1 MTEVVFPILAILLLV
16 TVNGIFVA
24 AEFALVGARRS
35 RFQALADE
43 GNGAAQWL
51 LRVFDRTAGKDSY
64 IAVAQLGIT
73 LASIGLGMYGEP
85 AVAKWLYSPL
95 ESLGLSYAQSHAVGF
110 SLSLGGITFLHVV
123 FGEMIPKAMALQS
136 PERVSIS
143 LNPVM
148 RLFGVIFRPMVLLL
162 NRIAFGLM
170 RLLGIPDPGKTAMLY
185 SSEELE
191 IATEEVVASGQLDDA
206 QKRLISN
213 IFEMEDRTVEELMTS
228 RARMVSLAA
237 SAGPAEIAGLITEH
251 SLSRYPV
258 FGTSLDDPIGVLHV
272 KDFIRNRLAQ
282 GSVDLAKI
290 LRPLPRV
297 AGGMSAFE
305 LMTLFKKQ
313 RIHAAL
319 VVDEA
324 GGTLGF
330 VTMDDL
336 VADLIDDDEG
346 ATSRRIVSQADGSML
361 VDGEVTLAELEED
374 YSLPVEHP
382 NVSTVAGLF
391 LAING
396 VLPAAGDAVEYKGV
410 RFRAEDVR
418 GLKIQ
423 SVRVEPR
430 GSQADPGSQDKCE
443 R

>member
-1 MTEVVFPILAILLLV
+1 MTEVLIPILAILLLV
-16 TVNGIFVA
+16 LVNGVFVA

-35 RFQALADE
+35 RFQTLAED
-43 GNGAAQWL
+43 GSGAARWL
-51 LRVFDRTAGKDSY
+51 LRIFDRNAGKDSY

-85 AVAKWLYSPL
+85 AVARWLYGPL
-95 ESLGLSYAQSHAVGF
+95 EGLGLSYDQSHAVGF
-110 SLSLGGITFLHVV
+110 AIALAGITFLHVV

-136 PERVSIS
+136 PEQVSIG

-148 RLFGVIFRPMVLLL
+148 RLFAVLFRPMVILL
-162 NRIAFGLM
+162 NRIAFALM
-170 RLLGIPDPGKTAMLY
+170 RLLGIPDPGRSAMLY

-228 RARMVSLAA
+228 RARMVSLVG
-237 SAGPAEIAGLITEH
+237 SAGPAEIANLITEH

-258 FGTSLDDPIGVLHV
+258 FGASLDDALGVLHV
-272 KDFIRNRLAQ
+272 KDFIRNRLAS
-282 GSVDLAKI
+282 GSVELETI

-313 RIHAAL
+313 RMHAAL
-319 VVDEA
+319 VVDEF

-336 VADLIDDDEG
+336 VTDLIDDDTG
-346 ATSRRIVSQADGSML
+346 AGAGWIVAQADGSML
-361 VDGEVTLAELEED
+361 LDGEVTLAELEED
-374 YSLPVEHP
+374 YGFAVEHP
-382 NVSTVAGLF
+382 DVSTVAGLF

-396 VLPAAGDAVEYKGV
+396 VLPAIGDVIEFNGV
-410 RFRAEDVR
+410 RFVAEDVR
-418 GLKIQ
+418 GMKVQ
-423 SVRVEPR
+423 SVRLQPR
-430 GSQADPGSQDKCE
+430 VPAG
-443 R
+443 

>member
-1 MTEVVFPILAILLLV
+1 MTEVIFPIVAILLLV

-35 RFQALADE
+35 RFQVMADE
-43 GNGAAQWL
+43 GNGAARWL

-85 AVAKWLYSPL
+85 AVAKWLYGPL
-95 ESLGLSYAQSHAVGF
+95 EDLGLSYAQSHALGF
-110 SLSLGGITFLHVV
+110 AIALGGITFLHVV

-148 RLFGVIFRPMVLLL
+148 RLFGVLFRPMVLLL

-185 SSEELE
+185 SSQELE

-206 QKRLISN
+206 QQRLISN

-228 RARMVSLAA
+228 RARMVSLLA
-237 SAGPAEIAGLITEH
+237 SAGPSEIANLITEH

-258 FGTSLDDPIGVLHV
+258 FGTSLDDALGVLHV

-282 GSVDLAKI
+282 GSVDLEAI

-305 LMTLFKKQ
+305 LMTLFKK
-313 RIHAAL
+313 RRVHAAL
-319 VVDEA
+319 VVDEF

-336 VADLIDDDEG
+336 VTDLIDDDDG
-346 ATSRRIVSQADGSML
+346 ASSGWIVSQPDGSML
-361 VDGEVTLAELEED
+361 LDGEVTLAELEED
-374 YSLPVEHP
+374 YGLPVEHP
-382 NVSTVAGLF
+382 DVSTVAGLF

-396 VLPAAGDAVEYKGV
+396 FLPGTGDAVKYKGV
-410 RFRAEDVR
+410 RFVAEEVR
-418 GLKIQ
+418 GMKILR
-423 SVRVEPR
+423 VRVERPPAKR
-430 GSQADPGSQDKCE
+430 
-443 R
+443 

>member
-1 MTEVVFPILAILLLV
+1 MTEVIFPIVAILLLV

-35 RFQALADE
+35 RFQIMAEE
-43 GNGAAQWL
+43 GNGAARWL
-51 LRVFDRTAGKDSY
+51 LRVFDRSAGKDSY

-85 AVAKWLYSPL
+85 AVAKWLYGPL
-95 ESLGLSYAQSHAVGF
+95 EDFGLSYAQSHALGF
-110 SLSLGGITFLHVV
+110 AIALGGITFLHVV

-148 RLFGVIFRPMVLLL
+148 RVFGVLFRPMVLLL
-162 NRIAFGLM
+162 NKIAFGLM

-228 RARMVSLAA
+228 RARMVSLLS
-237 SAGPAEIAGLITEH
+237 SAGPKEIADLITEH

-258 FGTSLDDPIGVLHV
+258 FGSSLDDALGVLHV

-282 GSVDLAKI
+282 GSVDLQAI

-319 VVDEA
+319 VVDEF

-336 VADLIDDDEG
+336 ITDLIDDDDG
-346 ATSRRIVSQADGSML
+346 AASGWIVSQPDGAL
-361 VDGEVTLAELEED
+361 LLDGEVTLAELDED
-374 YSLPVEHP
+374 YGLPVEHP
-382 NVSTVAGLF
+382 DVSTVAGLF
-391 LAING
+391 LAIKG
-396 VLPAAGDAVEYKGV
+396 VLPGIGDVVTYKGV
-410 RFRAEDVR
+410 RFVAEDVR
-418 GLKIQ
+418 GMKILR
-423 SVRVEPR
+423 VR
-430 GSQADPGSQDKCE
+430 AE
-443 R
+443 RPL

>member
-1 MTEVVFPILAILLLV
+1 MTEVILPIVAILLLV

-35 RFQALADE
+35 RFQVMADE
-43 GNGAAQWL
+43 GNGAARWL

-85 AVAKWLYSPL
+85 AVAKWLYGPL
-95 ESLGLSYAQSHAVGF
+95 EDFGLSYAQSHALGF
-110 SLSLGGITFLHVV
+110 AIALGGITFLHVV

-148 RLFGVIFRPMVLLL
+148 RLFGLLFRPMVLLL
-162 NRIAFGLM
+162 NRIAFALM

-185 SSEELE
+185 SSQELE
-191 IATEEVVASGQLDDA
+191 IATEEVVASGQLNDA
-206 QKRLISN
+206 QQRLISN

-228 RARMVSLAA
+228 RTRMVSLLA
-237 SAGPAEIAGLITEH
+237 SAGPAEIANLITEH

-258 FGTSLDDPIGVLHV
+258 FGTSLDDALGVLHV
-272 KDFIRNRLAQ
+272 KDFIRNRLAR
-282 GSVDLAKI
+282 GSVDLEAI

-305 LMTLFKKQ
+305 LMTLFKKR

-319 VVDEA
+319 VVDEF

-336 VADLIDDDEG
+336 VTDLIDDDDG
-346 ATSRRIVSQADGSML
+346 ASSGWIVSQADGSML
-361 VDGEVTLAELEED
+361 LDGEVTLAELEED
-374 YSLPVEHP
+374 YGLPVEHP
-382 NVSTVAGLF
+382 DVSTVAGLF
-391 LAING
+391 LAIKGFLPG
-396 VLPAAGDAVEYKGV
+396 VGDVVKYKGV
-410 RFRAEDVR
+410 RFVAEEVR
-418 GLKIQ
+418 GMKILR
-423 SVRVEPR
+423 VRVERPSAKR
-430 GSQADPGSQDKCE
+430 
-443 R
+443 

>member
-1 MTEVVFPILAILLLV
+1 MTEVILPIVAILLLV
-16 TVNGIFVA
+16 TVNGLFVA

-35 RFQALADE
+35 RFQIMAE
-43 GNGAAQWL
+43 QGNGAARWL
-51 LRVFDRTAGKDSY
+51 LRVFDRSAGKDSY

-85 AVAKWLYSPL
+85 AVAKWLYGPL
-95 ESLGLSYAQSHAVGF
+95 EDFGLTYAQSHALGF
-110 SLSLGGITFLHVV
+110 AIALGGITFLHVV

-148 RLFGVIFRPMVLLL
+148 RVFGILFRPMVLLL

-228 RARMVSLAA
+228 RARMVSLLGT
-237 SAGPAEIAGLITEH
+237 AGPKEIANLITEH

-258 FGTSLDDPIGVLHV
+258 FGSSLDDALGVLHV

-282 GSVDLAKI
+282 GSVDLQAI

-297 AGGMSAFE
+297 AGAMSAFE

-319 VVDEA
+319 VVDEF

-336 VADLIDDDEG
+336 VTDLIDDKDG
-346 ATSRRIVSQADGSML
+346 AASGWIVSQPDGSL
-361 VDGEVTLAELEED
+361 LLDGEVTLAELDED
-374 YSLPVEHP
+374 YGLPVEHP
-382 NVSTVAGLF
+382 DVSTVAGLF
-391 LAING
+391 LAMNG
-396 VLPAAGDAVEYKGV
+396 VLPAIGDVVTYKGV
-410 RFRAEDVR
+410 RFVAEDVR
-418 GLKIQ
+418 GMKILR
-423 SVRVEPR
+423 VRT
-430 GSQADPGSQDKCE
+430 E
-443 R
+443 RTSPKR